1 MTFGKHVFLAVM
13 GHQNET
19 ILILADENSHQNNQL
34 QWTSGAKDSPVLNNE
49 KSEIVARLKINKIR
63 QKQKKI
69 FQN

>member
-19 ILILADENSHQNNQL
+19 ILILADKNSHQNSQL
-34 QWTSGAKDSPVLNNE
+34 QWTSGAKDTPAPNNE
-49 KSEIVARLKINKIR
+49 KSEIAARLKTNQIG
-63 QKQKKI
+63 QKQKQI